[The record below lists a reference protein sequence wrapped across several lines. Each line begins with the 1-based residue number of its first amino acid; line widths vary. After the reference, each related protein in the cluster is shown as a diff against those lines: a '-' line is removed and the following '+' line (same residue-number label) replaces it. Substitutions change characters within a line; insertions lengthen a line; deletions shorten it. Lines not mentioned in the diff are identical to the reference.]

1 MSTETQFNSA
11 VDAPA
16 EAVHVPASSSG
27 VSGLA
32 RDSWALTLRN
42 LQHIRSNP
50 ERLLDATVQPI
61 MFTVLFV
68 YVFGGA
74 IPVEGGYKNFLIP
87 GIFVQTL
94 AFSCFGTALGLAA
107 DRKSGFI
114 DRLLALPT
122 SRAALLVG
130 RVTTDMLITCLTL
143 SILIAT
149 GLVVGWRPE
158 GSAGNIALAIG
169 LMLLFSF
176 SMTWLGV
183 LLGCVVSE
191 AEAVM
196 GVGFIVLFPM
206 TFIANVF
213 VPTEGMPTVV
223 RAIAEWNPISAVT
236 QAARERL
243 GNSEVPA
250 PDAWPLQNPVLA
262 TLILCAALTAIFAPL
277 ALAQYRKLTRG

>member
-1 MSTETQFNSA
+1 MSTETDLRA
-11 VDAPA
+11 GHAATVGP
-16 EAVHVPASSSG
+16 VVSSG
-27 VSGLA
+27 GRPGLVQ
-32 RDSWALTLRN
+32 DSWALARRN
-42 LQHIRSNP
+42 FIHIRRNP

-74 IPVEGGYKNFLIP
+74 IPVEGGYRDFLMP

-130 RVTTDMLITCLTL
+130 RVTTDMLVTCLTL
-143 SILIAT
+143 TILICT
-149 GLVVGWRPE
+149 GLVVGWRPHE
-158 GSAGNIALAIG
+158 TPANVALAIG

-183 LLGCVVSE
+183 LLGCVVTE
-191 AEAVM
+191 PEAVM
-196 GVGFIVLFPM
+196 GVGFIVLFPL
-206 TFIANVF
+206 TFIANTF
-213 VPTEGMPTVV
+213 VPTDGMP
-223 RAIAEWNPISAVT
+223 AIVQTMAEWNPISWVT
-236 QAARERL
+236 AAARERL
-243 GNSEVPA
+243 GNSNPSLETSDV
-250 PDAWPLQNPVLA
+250 WPLQHPVVA
-262 TLILCAALTAIFAPL
+262 TLLVCAALSAIFAPL
-277 ALAQYRKLTRG
+277 ALARYRRLTRG